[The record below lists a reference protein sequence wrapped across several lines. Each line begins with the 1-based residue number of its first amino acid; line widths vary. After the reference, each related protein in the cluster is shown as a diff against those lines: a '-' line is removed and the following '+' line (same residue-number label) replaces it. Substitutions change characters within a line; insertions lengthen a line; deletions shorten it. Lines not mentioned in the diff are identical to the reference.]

1 MQTAIAAA
9 LALALGTGGAL
20 AQSMTSPTTGAIGKE
35 DPKAAAARKTAE
47 GIAECMRLWDAGA
60 HMTKAQ
66 WSTTCKRVQS
76 RLENLKIDNSMGLPK
91 ADRTKMGG

>member
-9 LALALGTGGAL
+9 LSLALGAGTAL
-20 AQSMTSPTTGAIGKE
+20 AQSTTLPTTGAIAKE

-47 GIAECMRLWDAGA
+47 SIAECMRMWDAGT
-60 HMTKAQ
+60 HMSKAQ

-91 ADRTKMGG
+91 TDRKK